1 MPPKDPISNFPLRSA
16 SYSANQ
22 IKKGATTSPS
32 STGKLLVCAF
42 IMQASKTLV
51 RSRPSEPV
59 ARIFY
64 LSFMCFR
71 PALSPS
77 TKPTVRIQIPVQV

>member
-1 MPPKDPISNFPLRSA
+1 
-16 SYSANQ
+16 
-22 IKKGATTSPS
+22 
-32 STGKLLVCAF
+32 
-42 IMQASKTLV
+42 MQASKTLV